1 MKRYKGKKFISKP
14 INFFTLDGYS
24 HFIDKMT
31 KGGLKSQR
39 VDLVLSCV
47 DNYAARMSIN
57 AACNSLDQ
65 IWIESGVSEDA
76 VSSHIQIMIPGET
89 ACFCCATPLAIV
101 EDNEADIKREGVC
114 AASLPTT
121 MGITAGFMAQNTLKF
136 LLEFGEITFCLSY
149 NARLDF
155 FNNYKIM
162 PNPECKDRE
171 CVERQKEKAK
181 IEGVL
186 KKLEKKK
193 LKENEEKNIKKEV
206 HALNEWG
213 IELVKEKEEVKKE
226 EQGKN
231 EISEEER
238 KNESLEDLMS
248 KLKGL

>member
-1 MKRYKGKKFISKP
+1 
-14 INFFTLDGYS
+14 
-24 HFIDKMT
+24 
-31 KGGLKSQR
+31 
-39 VDLVLSCV
+39 
-47 DNYAARMSIN
+47 MSIN

-76 VSSHIQIMIPGET
+76 VSSHIQVMIPGET

-136 LLEFGEITFCLSY
+136 LLEFGELAYCLSY

-155 FNNYKIM
+155 FNNYRIM

-181 IEGVL
+181 IEGVV
-186 KKLEKKK
+186 KKLENKK
-193 LKENEEKNIKKEV
+193 LREKEEKNKKKEI
-206 HALNEWG
+206 HEQNQWG
-213 IELVKEKEEVKKE
+213 IELVQDRDEEKNQ

-238 KNESLEDLMS
+238 KNESLDDLMN